1 MGRVVATG
9 CGVVAERGVEETPP
23 AAPAGLTGV
32 ALAALAGGVGVG
44 YFDLIGVAVGVPGT
58 PLEPGWLVTRGALA
72 IVTIVAR
79 RMLQSIVTWL
89 APSLSVTV
97 RLASRIR
104 PLALFAGGIAAEI
117 RRVIPP

>member
-1 MGRVVATG
+1 MGNCCGGLTVAIGLVVATG
-9 CGVVAERGVEETPP
+9 WGVVTGRGVEATPP
-23 AAPAGLTGV
+23 AVVAGFAGV

-44 YFDLIGVAVGVPGT
+44 YFDLMGVAVGVPGT
-58 PLEPGWLVTRGALA
+58 ALEPGWLVTRGALA

-89 APSLSVTV
+89 VPSLSVTV

-104 PLALFAGGIAAEI
+104 P
-117 RRVIPP
+117 